1 MMIVRAAL
9 AVAVAIA
16 ILVAP
21 FAAKAQ
27 EAGKVARI
35 GMLTASSSPFV
46 EAFKQGLREL
56 GYVEGR
62 NIVIEYRSTD
72 GRDERLPGL
81 VADLVRLK
89 VDIIVASSQ
98 GAVAARQAT
107 TAIPI
112 VMPIITDPVRLGL
125 VASLARPGGNATGLA
140 TQNDELPGKWLE
152 LVKETLPKV
161 SRVAVLFHPT
171 YDGGVQLKA
180 SEAAARS
187 LGVRLQA
194 LKVEHP
200 DDFANA
206 FAEVQKNRAEA
217 LVVSSSGLFYAHRTR
232 LVEFAAKHR
241 LPTIYHQSEFVV
253 ESGGLMSYGPD
264 FRDLF
269 RRSATYVDKILKGAK
284 PGDLPVQQPTKF
296 ELVINMKTAK
306 ALRLTIPQSVLS
318 RADQVIE

>member
-1 MMIVRAAL
+1 MMIVRTAL
-9 AVAVAIA
+9 AVVVAVS

-35 GMLTASSSPFV
+35 GMLTAASSSPFV

-72 GRDERLPGL
+72 GREERLPGL

-107 TAIPI
+107 TTIPI

-125 VASLARPGGNATGLA
+125 VASLAKPGGNVTGLA

-152 LVKETLPKV
+152 LVKEVLPKV

-194 LKVEHP
+194 LKVERP
-200 DDFANA
+200 DDFVTA

-217 LVVSSSGLFYAHRTR
+217 LVVSSSGLFIRTEPASLNSR
-232 LVEFAAKHR
+232 PSTGSRPFTTRVSLSWNPAA
-241 LPTIYHQSEFVV
+241 
-253 ESGGLMSYGPD
+253 
-264 FRDLF
+264 
-269 RRSATYVDKILKGAK
+269 
-284 PGDLPVQQPTKF
+284 
-296 ELVINMKTAK
+296 
-306 ALRLTIPQSVLS
+306 
-318 RADQVIE
+318 

>member
-1 MMIVRAAL
+1 MIVRAAL